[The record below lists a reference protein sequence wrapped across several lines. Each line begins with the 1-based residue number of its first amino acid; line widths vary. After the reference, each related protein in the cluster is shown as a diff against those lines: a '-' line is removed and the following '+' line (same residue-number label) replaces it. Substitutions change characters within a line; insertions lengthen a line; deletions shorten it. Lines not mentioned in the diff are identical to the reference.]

1 MARAEPGGTAGLW
14 PALSSFVGRDQEASE
29 LAGLLR
35 EHRLVTITGP
45 GGVGKTRLAREVV
58 RELASQFPDG
68 VWFVGL
74 GPITDAAR
82 VPAEIAAVLG
92 VRPQGTQPVQ
102 QVLAE
107 VLAPRRLLL
116 VLDNCEHVLDEAA
129 RLCADLLKA
138 SDELRILATS
148 REQLWVSGEARYRLS
163 PLTLPASGEAADI
176 SRSEAVRLFTD
187 RARRADSGFTLGPP
201 NAPLV
206 ARVVDRLDGMPLGI
220 ELAAARIEALG
231 IAGLADRIDDAV
243 QLLDSRDSA
252 TAARHRSLAA
262 VADWSYRL
270 LAPAEQRVFRR
281 LAAFP
286 GPFTLAAAAAV
297 AGPEAEPVVLR
308 LVDGSLVAPPQAGPD
323 HRMRYPMLRTLRS
336 YGYGQLVDAGEE
348 AEAAAALAR
357 FAVSVTEQASADLE
371 ASDQDRELAALQWLD
386 AEYATVRQAL
396 TWALD
401 HDADAALRIAAALG
415 PWWRQRGRP
424 GEGLELLAAAVRSAS
439 GSALRA
445 GHTYVRAQLWLGY
458 LSGYGDL
465 AGSVTRYSEVCAA
478 GETRECADA
487 LVGRAFA
494 RLNSGHTKAAADDAR
509 RALALAR
516 QTRYPA
522 GEAQALVVLAAL
534 SVTDGGDAGRPEALS
549 WAAQAQRALAAEVPA
564 WLTRWCH
571 SILTHVFIEAGELD
585 RARRICTERLAECR
599 AIGDLATLTDLL
611 SLGMNLEWL
620 AGRME
625 EARVY
630 LREAADTTARLGD
643 QTGLR
648 HCIDQC
654 ALVCAAT
661 DRPAEALTLW
671 AALAA
676 DLERAGLTG
685 LVPDD
690 RELRRQASRALPPG
704 QAREATDRGARMTLT
719 AAIEFVVMLTARQ
732 DEETSRSV
740 AELTDRER
748 ELVTLVA
755 QGHTNAQIA
764 AQLFISIRTVTSH
777 LDRIRDKTGCRR
789 RADLTRLALREGL
802 V

>member
-1 MARAEPGGTAGLW
+1 
-14 PALSSFVGRDQEASE
+14 VGRDQEANE

-58 RELASQFPDG
+58 RELAGQFPDG

-74 GPITDAAR
+74 GPITDPAR

-92 VRPQGTQPVQ
+92 VRPQGAQPVP

-116 VLDNCEHVLDEAA
+116 VLDNCEHVLDEAG

-163 PLTLPASGEAADI
+163 PLTLPASDEPGEI

-187 RARRADSGFTLGPP
+187 RARRAYSGFTLGPP

-243 QLLDSRDSA
+243 RLLDSRDSA

-281 LAAFP
+281 LAVFP
-286 GPFTLAAAAAV
+286 GPFTLEAATAV

-336 YGYGQLVDAGEE
+336 YGHGRLVDAGEE

-357 FAVSVTEQASADLE
+357 FAVAVTEQASADLE

-401 HDADAALRIAAALG
+401 HDADAALRIATALG
-415 PWWRQRGRP
+415 PWWRQRGRLA
-424 GEGLELLAAAVRSAS
+424 EGLELLTAAAGR
-439 GSALRA
+439 RPPA
-445 GHTYVRAQLWLGY
+445 GPTSTDDRTHIRAQLWLGY

-465 AGSVTRYSEVCAA
+465 AGSVARYSAVCAD
-478 GETRECADA
+478 GDRQECADA
-487 LVGRAFA
+487 LAARAFRRFNA
-494 RLNSGHTKAAADDAR
+494 GQTAEAAEDAR
-509 RALALAR
+509 RALTLAR
-516 QTRYPA
+516 EARYPA
-522 GEAQALVVLAAL
+522 GEAQALAVLAAL
-534 SVTDGGDAGRPEALS
+534 SVTAGGREDQAEALS
-549 WAAQAQRALAAEVPA
+549 WAGQVQQALAAAIPA
-564 WLTRWCH
+564 WVARWCRM
-571 SILTHVFIEAGELD
+571 ILTHVLIEVQELD
-585 RARRICTERLAECR
+585 QARRTCAEGLAQSR
-599 AIGDLATLTDLL
+599 AVGDLTTVINLL
-611 SLGMNLEWL
+611 SLAMNLEWL

-625 EARVY
+625 DARAH
-630 LREAADTTARLGD
+630 LREAADITARIGD
-643 QTGLR
+643 QTALR
-648 HCIDQC
+648 YCIDQC

-661 DRPAEALTLW
+661 GQPAEALTLW
-671 AALAA
+671 AALTA
-676 DLERAGLTG
+676 DLERAGQAPDTA
-685 LVPDD
+685 DD
-690 RELRRQASRALPPG
+690 RELRHRSARALPPG
-704 QAREATDRGARMTLT
+704 QAREATDRGTRMTLT
-719 AAIEFVVMLTARQ
+719 AAVEFVVMLTARR
-732 DEETSRSV
+732 DEETARSA
-740 AELTDRER
+740 AELTERER

-764 AQLFISIRTVTSH
+764 AQLFISIRTVASH